1 MRFLKGV
8 EFMKMVF
15 EVFLVLLL
23 SFVGSYLFCN
33 ITGLREVPETTLVTA
48 ISLMLFGSAYA
59 YKL

>member
-1 MRFLKGV
+1 
-8 EFMKMVF
+8 MKMVF